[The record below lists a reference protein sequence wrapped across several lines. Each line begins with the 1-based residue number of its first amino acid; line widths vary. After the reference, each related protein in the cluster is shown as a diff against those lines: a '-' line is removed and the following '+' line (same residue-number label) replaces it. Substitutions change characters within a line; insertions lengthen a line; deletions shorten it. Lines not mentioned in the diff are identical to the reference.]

1 MKINQILG
9 SEHGISIKS
18 RLLKGHILQG
28 LGHPAEA
35 DAVYR
40 QVLQI
45 CLSSLGVNHP
55 ETLISL
61 EGLGRSL
68 MQLGRVAEAQGLFE
82 TIISLRFQRMKAS
95 DKVAGFQTDVLWAM
109 NMLGDVLDWRMKYDE
124 SERVL
129 DYAQQLLGKA
139 TRIKCNQVY
148 RYHYQRA
155 RSYQHQGRLDESE
168 TILRGLLRYHED
180 LLTPQPKCIVFGTLA
195 DILLRTGR
203 NHEGAYWLK
212 KEYFCAKGVYGLL
225 HRYTMG
231 DCKRLGLC
239 YAHQRQYRRAR
250 LFFGSVIEE
259 MTSSTEDTDSRMK
272 YIQEVNAWML
282 KVEEMRATAS
292 TTSNLELEDFEVMEL
307 DMDEDI
313 DWEEMWDVPDPLL

>member
-1 MKINQILG
+1 
-9 SEHGISIKS
+9 
-18 RLLKGHILQG
+18 
-28 LGHPAEA
+28 
-35 DAVYR
+35 
-40 QVLQI
+40 
-45 CLSSLGVNHP
+45 
-55 ETLISL
+55 
-61 EGLGRSL
+61 

-82 TIISLRFQRMKAS
+82 TIISLRFQRMNAS
-95 DKVAGFQTDVLWAM
+95 DKVAGFQMDVLWAM
-109 NMLGDVLDWRMKYDE
+109 NMLGVALDEHMKYEE

-139 TRIKCNQVY
+139 SRIKCNEVY
-148 RYHYQRA
+148 QYHYQRA
-155 RSYQHQGRLDESE
+155 CSYQHQGRLDESE

-180 LLTPQPKCIVFGTLA
+180 LLRSQPKYIVFGNLA

-212 KEYFCAKGVYGLL
+212 KTYFCARKIYGLL

-231 DCKRLGLC
+231 DCKTLGLC

-272 YIQEVNAWML
+272 CIQEVNAWML
-282 KVEEMRATAS
+282 KVEETRVEAS
-292 TTSNLELEDFEVMEL
+292 TTKNLELEDFEVVEL

-313 DWEEMWDVPDPLL
+313 DWEGIGDVPDPLL